1 MPRLYLSAAHKSSG
15 KTTLTLGL
23 ARALAERGRA
33 VRCFKRGPDYI
44 DPLWL
49 ARASGRPA
57 YNLDFNTQSPET
69 IRALL
74 AHGAAGMDISLIEGN
89 KGLFDGV
96 STDGS
101 DSNAALARLIGA
113 PVVLVID
120 CGGITRGIAPLL
132 HGYTT
137 FEPGLPFAGV
147 ILNKVAGARHEA
159 KLRAAVETYTD
170 LSILGAVPRREDLV
184 IVERH
189 LGLMPANE
197 DRTAEDHI
205 AAIAAMVADSVDLD
219 ALESAAAEAPPPPP
233 APTPH
238 AAAPALGQRPLRIGI
253 ARDAAFAFY
262 YQDDLEA
269 FADNGADLVTVDTLR
284 DRALPPGLDG
294 LVLGGGF
301 PETQAPA
308 LEANVSLRKD
318 IRRAL
323 IDGLPCYAECG
334 GLMYL
339 SRAIRW
345 HGKSHGMVGLIPAD
359 TVMHPKPFGRGYVRL
374 ALDGGDAVPWTV
386 ESGADGIIAAH
397 EFHYSTLDG
406 LEEEEAGFA
415 YRVLRGQGITGDRD
429 GLILGHTVASYAHM
443 RGNWV
448 RPFLDF
454 IRSQGGANV
463 HHPNGPLG
471 DGAPLPLS

>member
-49 ARASGRPA
+49 ARASGRPT
-57 YNLDFNTQSPET
+57 YNLDFNTQDAEA
-69 IRALL
+69 IQALL
-74 AHGAAGMDISLIEGN
+74 ARGAAGMDISLIEGN

-96 STDGS
+96 ATDGS
-101 DSNAALARLIGA
+101 DSNAALARLVGA
-113 PVVLVID
+113 PIVLVVD

-147 ILNKVAGARHEA
+147 ILNKVAGPRHES

-170 LSILGAVPRREDLV
+170 LPILGAVPRRDDLV

-189 LGLMPANE
+189 LGLVPANE
-197 DRTAEDHI
+197 DRTAEEHI
-205 AAIAAMVADSVDLD
+205 ATIAAMVADSVDLD
-219 ALESAAAEAPPPPP
+219 AVEAAAAGAAALPSPPPPP
-233 APTPH
+233 A
-238 AAAPALGQRPLRIGI
+238 APAALGQRPLRIGI

-269 FADNGADLVTVDTLR
+269 FATNGAELVSVDTLR
-284 DRALPPGLDG
+284 DSALPQGLDG

-308 LEANVSLRKD
+308 LEANVALRQD

-323 IDGLPCYAECG
+323 VGGLPCYAECG

-339 SRAIRW
+339 CRAIRW
-345 HGKSHGMVGLIPAD
+345 HGKSHGMVGLVPAD
-359 TVMHPKPFGRGYVRL
+359 AVMHPRPHGRGFVRL
-374 ALDGGDAVPWTV
+374 TPADGVARPWTV
-386 ESGADGIIAAH
+386 ETAADGTIAAH
-397 EFHYSTLDG
+397 EFHYSALDG
-406 LEEEEAGFA
+406 LEGEAALG
-415 YRVLRGQGITGDRD
+415 YRVLRGEGVTGDAD
-429 GLILGHTVASYAHM
+429 GLIIGNTVAGYTHL

-448 RPFLDF
+448 RPFLTFVRD
-454 IRSQGGANV
+454 RRA
-463 HHPNGPLG
+463 
-471 DGAPLPLS
+471 